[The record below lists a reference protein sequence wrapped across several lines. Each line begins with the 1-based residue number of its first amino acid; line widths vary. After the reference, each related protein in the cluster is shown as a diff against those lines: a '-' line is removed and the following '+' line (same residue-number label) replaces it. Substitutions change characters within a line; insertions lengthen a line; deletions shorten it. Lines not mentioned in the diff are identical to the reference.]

1 MLEKPL
7 DLRIQKTHKALIDAF
22 RVLLEEKRFEDIT
35 VGELCDRA
43 MVRRATFYKYFGDK
57 YEFFTFMVQHIQG
70 DYWKKYQEANHGL
83 SGVEPYVEIMKN
95 TLDFLDSNEA
105 LVRTVTE
112 SSAYPI
118 LLNIISEQIVLDVKQ
133 RFREEEK
140 NGKELLLSADLMAQ
154 AYTGALINL
163 ARWWVRHKDD
173 IPKEEVIR
181 QITVLFNRLYYV

>member
-1 MLEKPL
+1 MLEKPQ

-43 MVRRATFYKYFGDK
+43 MVRRATFYKHFGDK
-57 YEFFTFMVQHIQG
+57 YEFFTFMVQRIQA
-70 DYWKKYQEANHGL
+70 DYWKKTQEASPDL